1 MNIFRSALLAL
12 AAVSALSPAAFAHED
27 HDKPEFS
34 YTFPDSVKAH
44 PALAAQLEKRKA
56 EIKTE
61 FDKDLADASEDSK
74 LNNYQ
79 YQTDWKVDSETPDFL
94 VLLSSNYTYSGGA
107 HGMFWSSAILWDKKQ
122 GKEVKFLDLFADP
135 EKAKAEIML
144 GYCAM
149 LDAERLVLRGEPTPK
164 DDIFGECVDPFE
176 FGIVYPVKLKD
187 SSYLR
192 IAFTLPPYSAGP
204 YVEGEYEFDTAA
216 PDRITSLLKPE
227 YKALFQSYM

>member
-94 VLLSSNYTYSGGA
+94 VLLSSNYTNSGGA
-107 HGMFWSSAILWDKKQ
+107 HGMSGAVQSCGTRSRARKSNSSTFSPIRKKPRPRSCS
-122 GKEVKFLDLFADP
+122 V
-135 EKAKAEIML
+135 
-144 GYCAM
+144 
-149 LDAERLVLRGEPTPK
+149 
-164 DDIFGECVDPFE
+164 
-176 FGIVYPVKLKD
+176 
-187 SSYLR
+187 
-192 IAFTLPPYSAGP
+192 IARCLMPNG
-204 YVEGEYEFDTAA
+204 
-216 PDRITSLLKPE
+216 
-227 YKALFQSYM
+227 